1 MRNAVILPN
10 GFVLTTDNSAGIGEK
25 EHDVVQVADEVV
37 AYFAARVAL
46 MEQWA
51 SESHPMSIIVH
62 NFSGNQSWEKY
73 MSGIEKVFQEIGLP
87 CPVVTGSTES
97 NMEMLQSAIA
107 VTMIGEKRTSSIT
120 TGEFVW
126 FIYGKPC
133 VGEEVLTKIDEIAD
147 LKKVWDAM
155 ECGLVMQVWPVGS
168 AGIAAECQR
177 LGLRGELE
185 HWDVLKSAGPTTSIL
200 LGIVVDRIEE
210 AQEHF
215 GKHFMEID

>member
-1 MRNAVILPN
+1 MRNAVLLPN

-25 EHDVVQVADEVV
+25 EHDIVQVDDEVV

-51 SESHPMSIIVH
+51 SESHPMSIVVH
-62 NFSGNQSWEKY
+62 NFSGNQSWGKY
-73 MSGIEKVFQEIGLP
+73 MSGIEKVFQELELP
-87 CPVVTGSTES
+87 SPLVTGSTES

-107 VTMIGEKRTSSIT
+107 VTMIGEKRVSTTT

-133 VGEEVLTKIDEIAD
+133 VGEEVLTEAETIAD

-155 ECGLVMQVWPVGS
+155 KSGLVLRVWPVGS
-168 AGIAAECQR
+168 AGIAEECQR
-177 LGLRGELE
+177 LGLCGELE
-185 HWDVLKSAGPTTSIL
+185 YWDVLKSAGPATSVL
-200 LGIVVDRIEE
+200 LGIVIDRIEE
-210 AQEHF
+210 AKAYF
-215 GKHFMEID
+215 GKHFVEIY